1 MSESTITE
9 TFNII
14 MQKGIEGGCPPPE
27 PRARYFVTR
36 ATGSKIFMIS
46 TKVRPEGEDW
56 LKPVMTR
63 KLQITDHH
71 DSIYCRIEDLYGR
84 DTSIVHVTDYTRLA
98 DLHLSG
104 SNAPQVPHPTEEQ
117 KAKFDEALAILEK
130 WGSPRVNFVSTC

>member
-1 MSESTITE
+1 
-9 TFNII
+9 
-14 MQKGIEGGCPPPE
+14 
-27 PRARYFVTR
+27 
-36 ATGSKIFMIS
+36 MIS

-56 LKPVMTR
+56 LKPVVTR

-71 DSIYCRIEDLYGR
+71 DSIVRFQQIMTEIPTQYCRVEDLYGR

-130 WGSPRVNFVSTC
+130 WGSPRG